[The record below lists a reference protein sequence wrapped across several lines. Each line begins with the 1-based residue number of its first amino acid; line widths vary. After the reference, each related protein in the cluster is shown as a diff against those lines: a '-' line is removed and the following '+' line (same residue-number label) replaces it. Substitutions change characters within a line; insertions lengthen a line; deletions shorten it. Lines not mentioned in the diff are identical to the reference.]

1 MRISDWSSDVCS
13 SDLLNVVGFG
23 WLVPLL
29 KIAAGDHPR
38 HQLRELRQQLL
49 IPLVGIAAFL
59 ALWAGLAPQVHT
71 SLGAIPGP
79 AQVWEQAVNL
89 YQDHKA
95 ERAKEAAFYARQ
107 DERNKE
113 QIGRA
118 TWRERVGQYG

>member
-89 YQDHKA
+89 YQDPMA
-95 ERAKEAAFYARQ
+95 DRE
-107 DERNKE
+107 
-113 QIGRA
+113 IGRA
-118 TWRERVGQYG
+118 SCRARVCQYV